1 MHEGVSRFQRLA
13 LLLMVLLTSLL
24 SAGPVQSASFPAPAA
39 NDSIFGALSIASTTH
54 GDTLLD
60 IARAYDQGYRELKIA
75 NPEVDVLLPGHDTE
89 VIIPSLFI
97 RPEPLANGREGIVV
111 NVAELR
117 LYHQRRNIAGELE
130 IATFPI
136 SIGRQEWETPHGR
149 ETTVIAKVKDPA
161 WYPPD
166 SVRKEHEEW
175 GDPLP
180 KVVPPGDENPL
191 GRHALRLG
199 IPGYLI
205 HGTNRPYGIGMRV
218 THGCLRMYPKDVEQM
233 YLSTAV
239 GTRVTIINEPFKVG
253 RRGDELYLEAH
264 PSLEGDADATE
275 LTLSEVVD
283 LIARATDGEKLALNW
298 QHLKDA
304 VAKRTGIPTLVGRVA
319 APPPAPTE
327 VATAA
332 AEGPTATAGGSTAP

>member
-1 MHEGVSRFQRLA
+1 MTGFMLYA
-13 LLLMVLLTSLL
+13 AAA
-24 SAGPVQSASFPAPAA
+24 SAASFPAPQAR
-39 NDSIFGALSIASTTH
+39 DSLFGALSIATTTH

-60 IARAYDQGYRELKIA
+60 IARAYDQGFRELKIA
-75 NPEVDVLLPGHDTE
+75 NPAVDVLLPGHDTE

-97 RPEPLANGREGIVV
+97 RPDALSDGREGIVV

-117 LYHQRRNIAGELE
+117 LYHQRRNALGALE

-136 SIGRQEWETPHGR
+136 SIGRQEWQTPHGR
-149 ETTVIAKVKDPA
+149 ETKVVAKVKDPA

-233 YLSTAV
+233 YLSTPV

-253 RRGDELYLEAH
+253 RRGTEIFLEAH

-275 LTLSEVVD
+275 LTLSGVVD
-283 LIARATDGEKLALNW
+283 LIARATDGENLALNW
-298 QHLKDA
+298 QHLKDT
-304 VAKRTGIPTLVGRVA
+304 VGMRTGIPTLVGRIA
-319 APPPAPTE
+319 EPQTNM
-327 VATAA
+327 AA
-332 AEGPTATAGGSTAP
+332 AESP